1 MNPVLTGRT
10 RVSEAD
16 KDQTGLYE
24 GLDTKVISGLINA
37 MNLAASKLASYPS
50 GHPFIVES
58 FQKVEDILKGV
69 FERAENTRT
78 YKFED
83 GAKTTTPIMDL
94 EVLASYCERAF
105 ADLQIHKAVLAD
117 AQNHVVECEGEVA
130 KAELF
135 LEECQAEFRQASKAR
150 AGVPCGD

>member
-1 MNPVLTGRT
+1 MNAKPGW
-10 RVSEAD
+10 
-16 KDQTGLYE
+16 
-24 GLDTKVISGLINA
+24 
-37 MNLAASKLASYPS
+37 
-50 GHPFIVES
+50 
-58 FQKVEDILKGV
+58 LKGV

-83 GAKTTTPIMDL
+83 GKKTTTPIMDL

-105 ADLQIHKAVLAD
+105 ADLQVHKAVLAD
-117 AQNHVVECEGEVA
+117 AQNQVVECEGEVA